1 MLKDNDYLVGSFTN
15 FMNKVIRNEA
25 INYHRKKQRE
35 EKEGSLD
42 QYENVLESKASFYD
56 GEKSINIKNLQ
67 DIFTNREYFV
77 AIGQLTE
84 KQKEVLY
91 LSFVEN
97 KTGEQIA
104 KIMNIQR
111 NNVYNIRKQAIERA
125 KKNLK
130 DGSKNN
136 G

>member
-1 MLKDNDYLVGSFTN
+1 MLKSDEHLVGSFTN

-35 EKEGSLD
+35 EKERSLG
-42 QYENVLESKASFYD
+42 QYENILEAKTSFYD
-56 GEKSINIKNLQ
+56 GEKSINMQNFQ
-67 DIFTNREYFV
+67 NIFTKMEHSA
-77 AIGQLTE
+77 AIGKLTD
-84 KQKEVLY
+84 KQKEILY
-91 LSFVEN
+91 LSFVEK

-104 KIMNIQR
+104 RIMNIQR
-111 NNVYNIRKQAIERA
+111 NNVYNIRRQAIEKA

-130 DGSKNN
+130 EGAKEN